1 MATLILTSIALL
13 FIRNQVRAIE
23 RLSKAAEAFGRG
35 EDYPDFKPYGATEV
49 RAAAQAFLDMK
60 GRIGRHLEQR
70 TTLLA
75 SVSHDLRTPLTR
87 LKLELALA
95 PEVESTLRMR
105 EDVSEMAY
113 MIDEYLAFARG
124 EMAEPSG
131 SVSLK
136 SLLAQLADNAARSNH
151 VLSLKTATEDIL
163 IAAREQAL
171 SRALSNLIMNGFHHA
186 AHVEVSLGRIKR
198 PEARFDLA
206 EILIDDD
213 GPGIAPEFR
222 DEAFKAFSRLDE
234 ARNQNRKGVG
244 LGLAISRDII
254 RSHGGELTLDQS
266 PLGGLRARITL
277 PIN

>member
-1 MATLILTSIALL
+1 
-13 FIRNQVRAIE
+13 
-23 RLSKAAEAFGRG
+23 
-35 EDYPDFKPYGATEV
+35 
-49 RAAAQAFLDMK
+49 
-60 GRIGRHLEQR
+60 
-70 TTLLA
+70 
-75 SVSHDLRTPLTR
+75 
-87 LKLELALA
+87 
-95 PEVESTLRMR
+95 
-105 EDVSEMAY
+105 
-113 MIDEYLAFARG
+113 
-124 EMAEPSG
+124 
-131 SVSLK
+131 
-136 SLLAQLADNAARSNH
+136 
-151 VLSLKTATEDIL
+151 
-163 IAAREQAL
+163 
-171 SRALSNLIMNGFHHA
+171 MNGFHHA